1 MYLTMKRRVPRA
13 FVKPVSKFFEKVIAN
28 NDAIPIPRRIA
39 FEKLPKSFV
48 CGTLGVLIILLFVI
62 DMVHADERL
71 LIRAEIDGKPSSL
84 FEKVVVTSAKASISK
99 EPTGAGEP
107 IEPFAIFFKLKTDSG
122 QKEQNGYVRV
132 GKSSGEPVGWIKK
145 EDVTEWNTRFILE
158 PTQPVP
164 GKAFS
169 VDLGGGNSAELKVVP
184 SGKRRF
190 ALVTSSSEAKDAND
204 DPKYQVVVY
213 AGSVQTVGTGG
224 TLARERNEIR
234 DLKLEIVFVLE
245 STDFMLD
252 TFDGVNVG
260 DSVKNILNQSV
271 EAIQKNDALKGAVK
285 LGIIEYQDTTQKAKF
300 VSRITCPLT
309 DDANVFLSSIDK
321 IAPFAIEGDFPEDA
335 IAGLYKAVTDA
346 GWSENSSKHIIL
358 LGSGSCQLLPKGHG
372 RSQFGGTWNSAT
384 KPGTDDGWNSTG
396 LSVAQL
402 VSRAHPQG
410 GSGEQ
415 RARNA
420 KTFHT
425 VLTGQKLPPLS
436 AEIVDTLEKVVKS
449 DDVVLSS
456 LVEGGVSIDTLR
468 LAFQYYLFKYHR
480 ELASEQY
487 RELARNDGV
496 QGLALVVEPNAS
508 DIRNASEEISRTLVQ
523 SFSTLAGVRSGG
535 IGLAQLEGNGNSNSI
550 SQTFYAIVGAA
561 ADKFKDLPT
570 LAGSASTRDERG
582 REVALRKV
590 LVSQSELQRLRST
603 LDAIHKKFQ
612 ARIAKVDRQDV
623 TQILD
628 DLKQLAAQ
636 TTAGQRQFA
645 ADVQLK
651 DVITDLPLRTTAL
664 ETTPRDLAVMPSD
677 TFKQWLNKLEASI
690 FRADDLINGKAE
702 WLELSSKA
710 ENEKFTFLQ
719 VSELP

>member
-1 MYLTMKRRVPRA
+1 MKTKESYMSFLSIRAQVYCLATM
-13 FVKPVSKFFEKVIAN
+13 
-28 NDAIPIPRRIA
+28 
-39 FEKLPKSFV
+39 
-48 CGTLGVLIILLFVI
+48 ILL
-62 DMVHADERL
+62 MVVQHANADEKL
-71 LIRAEIDGKPSSL
+71 LIRAEVNGKPTSL
-84 FEKVVVTSAKASISK
+84 YEKVVVTSAKASISK
-99 EPTGAGEP
+99 EASGAGEP

-132 GKSSGEPVGWIKK
+132 GTSAGKPLGWIKK
-145 EDVTEWNTRFILE
+145 EDVTGWNTRFILE

-204 DPKYQVVVY
+204 DLKYQVVVY
-213 AGSVQTVGTGG
+213 AGSVQTAGTGG

-245 STDFMLD
+245 STDFMLN

-260 DSVKNILNQSV
+260 ESVKNVLKQSV
-271 EAIQKNDALKGAVK
+271 EAIRRNEALKGAVR
-285 LGIIEYQDTTQKAKF
+285 LGIVEYQDTTQKAQF
-300 VSRITCPLT
+300 VSRVTCPLT
-309 DDANVFLSSIDK
+309 DDSNIFLSSIAK

-335 IAGLYKAVTDA
+335 IAGLYKAVTDT

-358 LGSGSCQLLPKGHG
+358 LGSGSCQLYPKGHG
-372 RSQFGGTWNSAT
+372 RSDFGGTWNIMT
-384 KPGTDDGWNSTG
+384 KPSSDSGWNSSG
-396 LSVAQL
+396 LSIAQL
-402 VSRAHPQG
+402 VARAHPQG

-425 VLTGQKLPPLS
+425 VLTGKKLPSLPT
-436 AEIVDTLEKVVKS
+436 DTLEIIDKVVKS
-449 DDVVLSS
+449 DDDKLQALLDSGLDIEVLK
-456 LVEGGVSIDTLR
+456 LAR
-468 LAFQYYLFKYHR
+468 LYYLVQYQR
-480 ELASEQY
+480 SLSESQY
-487 RELARNDGV
+487 KEISRNEGL
-496 QGLALVVEPNAS
+496 QGLTLVVEPNAN
-508 DIRNASEEISRTLVQ
+508 DIRNASEEISRNLVQ
-523 SFSTLAGVRSGG
+523 SFSTLAGVRSGD
-535 IGLAQLEGNGNSNSI
+535 IGVTQLEGSGNSNSI

-590 LVSQSELQRLRST
+590 LVAQSELQRLRST

-612 ARIAKVDRQDV
+612 ARVAKVDRQDV

-651 DVITDLPLRTTAL
+651 DVITDLPLRTNAL

-702 WLELSSKA
+702 WLELSSLA
-710 ENEKFTFLQ
+710 ENDKFTFLQ